1 MRNTLIDAGPL
12 IALFD
17 RGDRHH
23 LRIKSFLKA
32 YRGHLHTTWP
42 VLTEACHLLDF
53 SPAAQVHLL
62 EWINRGGIQIFPPPA
77 SSLKRIIALSK
88 KYLDVPM
95 DLADASLV
103 VAAEELDIREIIS
116 IDRDFFIYRTSN
128 KRPLLNILY
137 SEEFP
142 SGNSPVS

>member
-17 RGDRHH
+17 RSDRYH
-23 LRIKSFLKA
+23 LRVKNFLKT
-32 YRGHLHTTWP
+32 YRGHLHATWP

-53 SPAAQVHLL
+53 SPSAQVHLL
-62 EWINRGGIQIFPPPA
+62 EWIHRGGIRIFPLPSA
-77 SSLKRIIALSK
+77 SLKRIIALSK
-88 KYLDVPM
+88 KYSDVPM

-116 IDRDFFIYRTSN
+116 IDRDFFIYRTS
-128 KRPLLNILY
+128 KKHPLLNILY
-137 SEEFP
+137 SGEFP
-142 SGNSPVS
+142 SGNPPVP

>member
-1 MRNTLIDAGPL
+1 MRNTLIDAWPL

-17 RGDRHH
+17 RSDRHH
-23 LRIKSFLKA
+23 LRIKNFLKA
-32 YRGHLHTTWP
+32 YQGHLHTTWP

-53 SPAAQVHLL
+53 SPAAQIHLL
-62 EWINRGGIQIFPPPA
+62 EWIDRGGIRIFPLLGT
-77 SSLKRIIALSK
+77 SLKRIIALSR
-88 KYLDVPM
+88 KYSDVPM

-116 IDRDFFIYRTSN
+116 IDRDFFIYWTSK

-137 SEEFP
+137 AEEFP
-142 SGNSPVS
+142 SANSPAS